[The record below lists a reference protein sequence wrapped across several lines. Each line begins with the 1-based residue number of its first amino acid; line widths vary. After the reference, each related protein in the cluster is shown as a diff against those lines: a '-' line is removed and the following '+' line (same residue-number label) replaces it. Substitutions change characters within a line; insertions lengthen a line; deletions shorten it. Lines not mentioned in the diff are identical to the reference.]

1 MLAETGFAGTPLTLE
16 QFQARFPDDAACL
29 KAMML
34 RDFGGTTFP
43 CPRCSVTA
51 RFHAMTKRRAYACQA
66 CGHQIYPC
74 AGTVLRRTRTP
85 LSSWFFAMHLM
96 GSAQE
101 RIAAAELER
110 RVGCTYKTALRMA
123 HALRKLS
130 EAGSG
135 GLAQLTPAPE
145 RRHAHQPGAEQRQ
158 G

>member
-1 MLAETGFAGTPLTLE
+1 MLIECGFEGSPLTLE

-43 CPRCSVTA
+43 CPRCGVTA
-51 RFHAMTKRRAYACQA
+51 RFHAMTRRRAYACQA
-66 CGHQIYPC
+66 CGHHIYPC

-96 GSAQE
+96 ASTHE

-110 RVGCTYKTALRMA
+110 RIGCTYKTALRMVRA
-123 HALRKLS
+123 FRKFS
-130 EAGSG
+130 EEESMPA
-135 GLAQLTPAPE
+135 LTPAPQ
-145 RRHAHQPGAEQRQ
+145 RRRADQAGTEQRQ